1 MVNHRRQSI
10 NQLPDPSAGL
20 TWSVEN
26 LTFVRLLQKR
36 LRLECLQTTV
46 SFCFFNTLRLDR
58 APVSPHYAAC
68 RGLETLEIYCA
79 PPPSRGTSTQLSC
92 PMWIHPL
99 PKQLSNIVLKSECV
113 AGALSSW
120 TFFLLLVLVKT
131 LPSGA
136 FQILQLQLP
145 RRLVFDNFM
154 IVEPF
159 LLFLHQLESAANGGL
174 IS

>member
-1 MVNHRRQSI
+1 M
-10 NQLPDPSAGL
+10 
-20 TWSVEN
+20 
-26 LTFVRLLQKR
+26 
-36 LRLECLQTTV
+36 
-46 SFCFFNTLRLDR
+46 
-58 APVSPHYAAC
+58 
-68 RGLETLEIYCA
+68 
-79 PPPSRGTSTQLSC
+79 LSC

-120 TFFLLLVLVKT
+120 TFFPLLVLVKT

-174 IS
+174 IFLRRSC